1 MEYLGDTMEIRNE
14 IERVIKEHTLDRKR
28 CFECSKMSYHS
39 IIKSIEQKFTRTN
52 NIHWSNMGQG
62 FKRNFLCQIIDVSE
76 DSMWVQQLPKIIS
89 SHDDMVYV
97 LFEDVIHFQPKYWI
111 YEMGIS
117 ELICIIGNVNGLND
131 FYIVSKKL
139 DWLISENHEDIVSF
153 VGDTLDI
160 SCFK

>member
-1 MEYLGDTMEIRNE
+1 M
-14 IERVIKEHTLDRKR
+14 
-28 CFECSKMSYHS
+28 CSSD
-39 IIKSIEQKFTRTN
+39 
-52 NIHWSNMGQG
+52 
-62 FKRNFLCQIIDVSE
+62 LVS
-76 DSMWVQQLPKIIS
+76 IS

-97 LFEDVIHFQPKYWI
+97 LFEDVIHFQPKYRI

-160 SCFK
+160 SCFE